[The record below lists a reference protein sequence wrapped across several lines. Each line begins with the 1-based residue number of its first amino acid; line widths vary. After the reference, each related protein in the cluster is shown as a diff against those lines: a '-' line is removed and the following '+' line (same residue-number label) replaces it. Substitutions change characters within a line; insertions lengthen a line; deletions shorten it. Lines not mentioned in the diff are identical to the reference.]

1 MFSGMALGPTVGS
14 LLIRATGFTLS
25 VFYLA
30 TATHI
35 LYTFLVFFIIPE
47 SLTRKQMALTKEKY
61 EAEGGAAAADRG
73 PVSSLVKL
81 RRLFAFLSPLTIFMP
96 YEIKGEGMDVN
107 PLKKPKKDWN
117 LTFMALAYASIISI
131 AVSLGSLAIIDIF
144 KFCGIHIFSCRD
156 RTPINSNTQRLLF
169 HGRQKR

>member
-35 LYTFLVFFIIPE
+35 LYTFLVFFILPE
-47 SLTRKQMALTKEKY
+47 SLTRKQMALTKDKY

-73 PVSSLVKL
+73 PVSALVKL

-96 YEIKGEGMDVN
+96 YEIKGEGVDVN

-117 LTFMALAYASIISI
+117 LTFMALAYASIVSI
-131 AVSLGSLAIIDIF
+131 MVSIENLLIF
-144 KFCGIHIFSCRD
+144 NILEFCDTDLFSCRD
-156 RTPINSNTQRLLF
+156 RTPINSNTQQRHF
-169 HGRQKR
+169 HGHQKR